1 MSEGGRPQNPWT
13 LDDEIWLNATRRK
26 IKERAEQEEKEA
38 AIAGPSIFA
47 PLFARLKKSVTGRS
61 VTLSGQKVDAER
73 AIFELELI
81 IFGNSSVT
89 WRDFD
94 AIKNAKSSDLG
105 LVALALSAVSHKIGP
120 EKHAKAL
127 EIMSQIETLLP

>member
-1 MSEGGRPQNPWT
+1 MSDGGRPQNPWA
-13 LDDEIWLNATRRK
+13 LDDDVWLNAIRRK
-26 IKERAEQEEKEA
+26 IKEQVEQEEKEA

-61 VTLSGQKVDAER
+61 VTLGGQKVDAER

-89 WRDFD
+89 WRDFH
-94 AIKNAKSSDLG
+94 AIKDAKSNALG
-105 LVALALSAVSHKIGP
+105 IVALALSAVSHKISI
-120 EKHAKAL
+120 EKHARAL
-127 EIMSQIETLLP
+127 EIMSQIESLLD

>member
-1 MSEGGRPQNPWT
+1 MSEGGRPQNPWV
-13 LDDEIWLNATRRK
+13 LDDDIWLNAIRRK
-26 IKERAEQEEKEA
+26 IKERVEQEEKEA

-47 PLFARLKKSVTGRS
+47 PLFAKLKKSVTGRS
-61 VTLSGQKVDAER
+61 VTLGGQKVDAER

-94 AIKNAKSSDLG
+94 AIKEAKCSALESL
-105 LVALALSAVSHKIGP
+105 ALALSAVSHKIAI
-120 EKHAKAL
+120 EKHARAL
-127 EIMSQIETLLP
+127 EIMTQIETLLN